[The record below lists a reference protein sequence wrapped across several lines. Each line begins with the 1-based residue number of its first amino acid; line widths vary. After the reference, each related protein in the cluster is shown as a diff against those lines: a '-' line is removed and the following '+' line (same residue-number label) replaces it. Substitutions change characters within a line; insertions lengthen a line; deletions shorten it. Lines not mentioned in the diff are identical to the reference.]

1 MPTPPGRPLRRPGT
15 AVGLAAV
22 LLGLTYGYDGTAMA
36 GAQILVTEA
45 FHLSPFEQGTL
56 YAGPVIGLMAGT
68 VLAGRLSDAAGR
80 RGALALAAAVCS
92 LTTVVSALS
101 VNPVMLVGTRAVLG
115 MTMGVLI
122 VIAPILFAESVRT
135 AIRGR
140 VAVLYQCATA
150 GGCAATYFVSY
161 LLAGGGHWRVMLVV
175 PALCAAA
182 AAVSLLRLPETPGWH
197 LAKGRPDRAAEA
209 ARVLALDGPEPV
221 SAPEAPSAAA
231 PAKGR
236 MAELFGPTYR
246 RLTLFVVTLGFLVQI
261 TGISAIGYFSPRIFQ
276 RMGYEGNFSLLMLPG
291 LIQLLSAV
299 AALVCAVAIDR
310 VSRRAAL
317 LTGTGLM
324 TAGHLLLVGVFAE
337 FLPASA
343 GLLGLAVFAIGF
355 NAGFGALIWVFAAEG
370 FPGRLRGAGA
380 SAMLLA
386 NLGANLI
393 IAQFFLSALS
403 ALGGTATFCLLL
415 AVNVA
420 AWCYVYLQVPD
431 TTGRTLA
438 EIEAYWVNGRRW
450 NGLGPGPAPGAT
462 TRAAAGEGDRLHDG
476 P

>member
-1 MPTPPGRPLRRPGT
+1 MSTTHGRPFRRPGA

-36 GAQILVTEA
+36 GAQILVTQA

-56 YAGPVIGLMAGT
+56 YAGPVVGLMAGT
-68 VLAGRLSDAAGR
+68 LLAGRLSDRTGR
-80 RGALALAAAVCS
+80 RGALAIASAVCS

-101 VNPVMLVGTRAVLG
+101 VNPLMLVGTRTVLG
-115 MTMGVLI
+115 MTMGILI
-122 VIAPILFAESVRT
+122 VVAPILIAESVRT
-135 AIRGR
+135 TIRGR

-161 LLAGGGHWRVMLVV
+161 LLADGGHWRTMLVI

-182 AAVSLLRLPETPGWH
+182 AAVSLLRLPETPGWY
-197 LAKGRPDRAAEA
+197 LMKGRAGRAAEA
-209 ARVLALDGPEPV
+209 ARLLGTPGPDVTPDEP
-221 SAPEAPSAAA
+221 SSAAQ
-231 PAKGR
+231 AKGR
-236 MAELFGPTYR
+236 FKELFSPKYR
-246 RLTLFVVTLGFLVQI
+246 KLTFFVIVLGFLVQI

-291 LIQLLSAV
+291 FIQLISAV

-324 TAGHLLLVGVFAE
+324 TVGHLLLVGVFAE
-337 FLPASA
+337 VLPPSA
-343 GLLGLAVFAIGF
+343 GMLGLAVFAIGF

-370 FPGRLRGAGA
+370 FPDRLRAPGA
-380 SAMLLA
+380 SAMLLS
-386 NLGANLI
+386 NLSANLI

-403 ALGGTATFCLLL
+403 TLGGAATFLLLL
-415 AVNVA
+415 AINVA
-420 AWCYVYLQVPD
+420 AWCYVYFQVPD
-431 TTGRTLA
+431 TSGRTLG
-438 EIEAYWVNGRRW
+438 EVQAYWENDRRW
-450 NGLGPGPAPGAT
+450 NGPPDTPAHRR
-462 TRAAAGEGDRLHDG
+462 TRDGDR

>member
-1 MPTPPGRPLRRPGT
+1 M
-15 AVGLAAV
+15 

-36 GAQILVTEA
+36 GAQILVTQA

-56 YAGPVIGLMAGT
+56 YAGPVVGLMAGT
-68 VLAGRLSDAAGR
+68 LLAGRLSQVAGR
-80 RGALALAAAVCS
+80 RGALLVAAAVCS
-92 LTTVVSALS
+92 LTTLVSALS
-101 VNPVMLVGTRAVLG
+101 VNLPMLVGTRTVLG

-122 VIAPILFAESVRT
+122 VIAPILIAESVRT

-161 LLAGGGHWRVMLVV
+161 LLAGGGHWRLMLAV

-182 AAVSLLRLPETPGWH
+182 AAVALLRLPETPSWH
-197 LAKGRPDRAAEA
+197 LMRGHADRAAEA
-209 ARVLALDGPEPV
+209 ARVLGTPEPATV
-221 SAPEAPSAAA
+221 PGKPASAE
-231 PAKGR
+231 PAEGR
-236 MAELFGPTYR
+236 LRELFGPTYR
-246 RLTLFVVTLGFLVQI
+246 QLTLFVVTLGFLVQI

-276 RMGYEGNFSLLMLPG
+276 RMGYEGDFSLLVLPG
-291 LIQLLSAV
+291 FVQLVSAV

-310 VSRRAAL
+310 VSRRVAL
-317 LTGTGLM
+317 LTGTALM

-337 FLPASA
+337 VLPATA
-343 GLLGLAVFAIGF
+343 GLLGLAVFAVGF

-370 FPGRLRGAGA
+370 FPDRLRGTGA
-380 SAMLLA
+380 SAMLLS
-386 NLGANLI
+386 NLSANLI

-403 ALGGTATFCLLL
+403 SLGGTTTFSLLL
-415 AVNVA
+415 AVNVV
-420 AWCYVYLQVPD
+420 AWFYVYAKVPD

-438 EIEAYWVNGRRW
+438 EVQAYWENGRRW
-450 NGLGPGPAPGAT
+450 NSPPATSAAPE
-462 TRAAAGEGDRLHDG
+462 AAGGER